1 MPSVTLPT
9 YRADRFNCP
18 HCGALSHHDWH
29 VLNWARKEDDTLVG
43 VMSGLT
49 KLKDEFTASLC
60 LSCNRIAVWHR
71 LDVGVLAAKAAQQRQ
86 KLMLPSATAPVIH
99 ATHRMIWPRSDGSVE
114 PLPDAAPDLVRD
126 LWDEARQ
133 VAALSP
139 RSAAALL
146 RLALQL
152 LLHEIEPEHKTID
165 RAIAAAFANNT
176 PETIVKA
183 MDYVRVTGNQA
194 VHDGQVQMNEDPD
207 VIPAL
212 FGLLRYIVDV
222 TLVREAQVNKLFA
235 TLPADKQAGIAQ
247 RNARAK
253 P

>member
-99 ATHRMIWPRSDGSVE
+99 ATHRMIWPR
-114 PLPDAAPDLVRD
+114 AC
-126 LWDEARQ
+126 
-133 VAALSP
+133 
-139 RSAAALL
+139 LL
-146 RLALQL
+146 RGCGA
-152 LLHEIEPEHKTID
+152 
-165 RAIAAAFANNT
+165 
-176 PETIVKA
+176 
-183 MDYVRVTGNQA
+183 TG
-194 VHDGQVQMNEDPD
+194 
-207 VIPAL
+207 
-212 FGLLRYIVDV
+212 
-222 TLVREAQVNKLFA
+222 
-235 TLPADKQAGIAQ
+235 
-247 RNARAK
+247 
-253 P
+253 

>member
-1 MPSVTLPT
+1 
-9 YRADRFNCP
+9 
-18 HCGALSHHDWH
+18 
-29 VLNWARKEDDTLVG
+29 
-43 VMSGLT
+43 
-49 KLKDEFTASLC
+49 
-60 LSCNRIAVWHR
+60 
-71 LDVGVLAAKAAQQRQ
+71 
-86 KLMLPSATAPVIH
+86 
-99 ATHRMIWPRSDGSVE
+99 
-114 PLPDAAPDLVRD
+114 
-126 LWDEARQ
+126 
-133 VAALSP
+133 
-139 RSAAALL
+139 
-146 RLALQL
+146 
-152 LLHEIEPEHKTID
+152 
-165 RAIAAAFANNT
+165 
-176 PETIVKA
+176 